1 MTHRPRGQNITSLSA
16 PAQTWDNSDP
26 QYNLCGPKVAK
37 INRQHTVSRFS
48 SLTVNLRWR
57 QEMHSIQ
64 QMTNEPLDAF
74 KLHTPLVC
82 GGIHLWSQFVFVN
95 KQEKGEAEEEE

>member
-1 MTHRPRGQNITSLSA
+1 
-16 PAQTWDNSDP
+16 
-26 QYNLCGPKVAK
+26 
-37 INRQHTVSRFS
+37 
-48 SLTVNLRWR
+48 
-57 QEMHSIQ
+57 MHSIQ